1 MHPERARRPLL
12 TRRGRVKYGCGPG
25 SMTRKDNMKNR
36 FPGMALIASV
46 GFVMLFALGPM
57 HPAGAQNKPPQP
69 SRAAAK
75 PLKAAADAIKA
86 KKYDVAAEKLKEVEA
101 LPEKSPYD
109 EFLVHD
115 MRGYLETRNKDYA
128 GAEKDVEANLN
139 APFAKQSEMP
149 AHIKQ
154 LVELNL
160 QLKDYT
166 KAIDFGTRAIKGGF
180 ADDSTYEFLEQAY
193 YLKGDHKATLR
204 FVNDYVD
211 AQIKAGKTP
220 KERSLKTI
228 MATCIA
234 MKDQG
239 CVQHAFER
247 LVLYYPK
254 GDYWANLINSLYTSD
269 DYKSDLPR
277 LQLFRLAVDVNVLK
291 NPPDYTEMAQLDMD
305 QGASAESVRVLQKG
319 LDGNVFTE
327 QREKDK
333 NGRLL
338 AAAQKR
344 AAADQAAIAQ
354 RTAEASAAP
363 DGNKD
368 ASLGLTLFS
377 LQQYPAAIDALNGA
391 LKKGGLQNPADTQ
404 LLVGIAQLKA
414 GNKDEALKAF
424 HAIKGD
430 PKYERLASLWSLH
443 TRA

>member
-1 MHPERARRPLL
+1 
-12 TRRGRVKYGCGPG
+12 
-25 SMTRKDNMKNR
+25 MKNR
-36 FPGMALIASV
+36 FPRVALIASV
-46 GFVMLFALGPM
+46 GFILLVALAAVNPAFAQGK
-57 HPAGAQNKPPQP
+57 QQP

-101 LPEKSPYD
+101 LPERSQYD
-109 EFLVHD
+109 EYLVHD

-128 GAEKDVEANLN
+128 NAEKDIEANLN
-139 APFAKQSEMP
+139 SPFAKQSETP
-149 AHIKQ
+149 AHVKQ
-154 LVELNL
+154 LLELNL

-166 KAIDFGTRAIKGGF
+166 KAIDFGTRAVKGGF
-180 ADDSTYEFLEQAY
+180 ADDSTYEVLEQAY
-193 YLKGDHKATLR
+193 YLKGDHKATLH

-211 AQIKAGKTP
+211 TQIKAGKTP

-234 MKDQG
+234 MKDQV

-254 GDYWANLINSLYTSD
+254 GDYWANLINSLFTSD

-277 LQLFRLAVDVNVLK
+277 LQLFRLAADVNVLK
-291 NPPDYTEMAQLDMD
+291 NPADFTEMAQLDMD
-305 QGASAESVRVLQKG
+305 QGASSESVRVLQKG

-344 AAADQAAIAQ
+344 AAADQSSIQQ
-354 RTAEASAAP
+354 RTADATAAP

-368 ASLGLTLFS
+368 AALGLTLLS
-377 LQQYPAAIDALNGA
+377 LQQYPPAIDALNGA

-404 LLVGIAQLKA
+404 LLLGIALLKA

-424 HAIKGD
+424 HAVKGD

>member
-1 MHPERARRPLL
+1 M
-12 TRRGRVKYGCGPG
+12 
-25 SMTRKDNMKNR
+25 MRKDNMKNR
-36 FPGMALIASV
+36 FPRVALIASV
-46 GFVMLFALGPM
+46 GFVLVFALATVN
-57 HPAGAQNKPPQP
+57 PAFAQGKQQP

-75 PLKAAADAIKA
+75 SLKAAEDAIHQ
-86 KKYDVAAEKLKEVEA
+86 KKYDVAAAKIKDVEA
-101 LPEKSPYD
+101 LPERSPYD
-109 EFLVHD
+109 EYLVHEMKAFLD
-115 MRGYLETRNKDYA
+115 FHNKDYA
-128 GAEKDVEANLN
+128 NAEKDLEVNLTS
-139 APFAKQSEMP
+139 PFAKPSENP
-149 AHIKQ
+149 AHVKQ
-154 LVELNL
+154 LAVLNL

-166 KAIDFGTRAIKGGF
+166 KAIDFGTRAVKGGF
-180 ADDSTYEFLEQAY
+180 ADDATYEVLEQAY

-211 AQIKAGKTP
+211 TQIKAGKTP

-234 MKDQG
+234 MKDQV
-239 CVQHAFER
+239 CEQHAFER

-254 GDYWANLINSLYTSD
+254 GDYWANLINSLFTSD

-277 LQLFRLAVDVNVLK
+277 LQLFRLAADVNVLK
-291 NPPDYTEMAQLDMD
+291 NPADFTEMAQLDMD

-319 LDGNVFTE
+319 LDSNVFTE

-344 AAADQAAIAQ
+344 AAADLAGLPQ
-354 RTAEASAAP
+354 RTAESSASP

-368 ASLGLTLFS
+368 ASLGLALLS
-377 LQQYPAAIDALNGA
+377 MQQYPQAVEALTRA
-391 LKKGGLQNPADTQ
+391 LKKGRLQNPADTQ
-404 LLVGIAQLKA
+404 LLLGIAQLKA

-430 PKYERLASLWSLH
+430 AKYERLASLWSLH
-443 TRA
+443 ARA

>member
-1 MHPERARRPLL
+1 MVVFGSDDAERN
-12 TRRGRVKYGCGPG
+12 
-25 SMTRKDNMKNR
+25 NMKNR
-36 FPGMALIASV
+36 FPRMTALLAGIAWIGLLVAGPASPA
-46 GFVMLFALGPM
+46 FAQQGK
-57 HPAGAQNKPPQP
+57 QTP
-69 SRAAAK
+69 SRKAAPA
-75 PLKAAADAIKA
+75 LKAAADAIKA
-86 KKYDVAAEKLKEVEA
+86 KKYDVAAAKIKEVEA

-115 MRGYLETRNKDYA
+115 MKGYLETRSKDYA
-128 GAEKDVEANLN
+128 GAEKDIEANLN
-139 APFAKQSEMP
+139 SPFAKQSEMP
-149 AHIKQ
+149 AHVKQ
-154 LVELNL
+154 LLELNL
-160 QLKDYT
+160 QLKDYA

-193 YLKGDHKATLR
+193 YLKGDHKATLH

-234 MKDQG
+234 MKDQV

-254 GDYWANLINSLYTSD
+254 GDYWANLINSLFTSE
-269 DYKSDLPR
+269 DYKADAPR

-291 NPPDYTEMAQLDMD
+291 NPADYTEMAQLDMD
-305 QGASAESVRVLQKG
+305 QGASSESVRVLQKA

-344 AAADQAAIAQ
+344 AAAEQAALPQ
-354 RTAEASAAP
+354 RTADATASP

-368 ASLGLTLFS
+368 ASLGLTLLS
-377 LQQYPAAIDALNGA
+377 LQQYPQAIEALNGA
-391 LKKGGLQNPADTQ
+391 LKKGGLQNAADTQ
-404 LLVGIAQLKA
+404 LLLGIAQLKA
-414 GNKDEALKAF
+414 GSKDEALKAF

-443 TRA
+443 VRA

>member
-1 MHPERARRPLL
+1 M
-12 TRRGRVKYGCGPG
+12 
-25 SMTRKDNMKNR
+25 MRKDNMKNR
-36 FPGMALIASV
+36 FPRVALIASV
-46 GFVMLFALGPM
+46 GFVLLFALAAVN
-57 HPAGAQNKPPQP
+57 PAFAQGKQQP

-75 PLKAAADAIKA
+75 SLKAAEDAIHQ
-86 KKYDVAAEKLKEVEA
+86 KKYDVAAAKIKEVEA
-101 LPEKSPYD
+101 LPERSPYD
-109 EFLVHD
+109 EYLVHEMKAFLD
-115 MRGYLETRNKDYA
+115 FHNKDYTN
-128 GAEKDVEANLN
+128 AEKDLEVNLTS
-139 APFAKQSEMP
+139 PFAKPSENP
-149 AHIKQ
+149 AHVKQ
-154 LVELNL
+154 LAVLNL

-166 KAIDFGTRAIKGGF
+166 KAIDFGTRAVKGGF
-180 ADDSTYEFLEQAY
+180 ADDATYEVLEQAY

-211 AQIKAGKTP
+211 TQIKAGKTP

-234 MKDQG
+234 MKDQA
-239 CVQHAFER
+239 CEQHAFER

-254 GDYWANLINSLYTSD
+254 GDYWANLINSLFTSD

-277 LQLFRLAVDVNVLK
+277 LQLFRLAADVNVLK
-291 NPPDYTEMAQLDMD
+291 NPADFTEMAQLDMD

-344 AAADQAAIAQ
+344 AAADQSSIQQ
-354 RTAEASAAP
+354 RTAEATAAP

-368 ASLGLTLFS
+368 AALGLTLLS

-404 LLVGIAQLKA
+404 LLLGIAQLKA

-424 HAIKGD
+424 HAVKGD
-430 PKYERLASLWSLH
+430 AKYEHLASLWSLH

>member
-1 MHPERARRPLL
+1 M
-12 TRRGRVKYGCGPG
+12 
-25 SMTRKDNMKNR
+25 MRKDNMKNR
-36 FPGMALIASV
+36 FPRVALIASV
-46 GFVMLFALGPM
+46 GFILLVALAAVNPAFAQGK
-57 HPAGAQNKPPQP
+57 QQP

-101 LPEKSPYD
+101 LPERSQYD
-109 EFLVHD
+109 EYLVHD

-128 GAEKDVEANLN
+128 NAEKDIEANLN
-139 APFAKQSEMP
+139 SPFAKQSETP
-149 AHIKQ
+149 AHVKQ
-154 LVELNL
+154 LLELNL

-180 ADDSTYEFLEQAY
+180 ADDATYEFLEQAY
-193 YLKGDHKATLR
+193 YLKGDHKATLH

-211 AQIKAGKTP
+211 TQIKAGKTP

-234 MKDQG
+234 MKDQV

-254 GDYWANLINSLYTSD
+254 GDYWANLINSLFTSD

-277 LQLFRLAVDVNVLK
+277 LQLFRLAADVNVLK
-291 NPPDYTEMAQLDMD
+291 NPADFTEMAQLDMD
-305 QGASAESVRVLQKG
+305 QGASSESVRVLQKG

-344 AAADQAAIAQ
+344 AAADQSSIQQ
-354 RTAEASAAP
+354 RTADATAAP

-368 ASLGLTLFS
+368 AALGLTLLS
-377 LQQYPAAIDALNGA
+377 LQ
-391 LKKGGLQNPADTQ
+391 KGGLQNPADTQ
-404 LLVGIAQLKA
+404 LLLGIALLKA

-424 HAIKGD
+424 HAVKGD
-430 PKYERLASLWSLH
+430 PKYERLAGLWSLH